1 MAGLLLHAR
10 LALLHQ
16 REPPAHHR
24 DDPPCPGRWLASG
37 AGNRCH
43 VVFSGVGASEPV
55 TITCDNGF
63 TLPFAL
69 PAGASSEPFD
79 IAATDGT
86 VIDLDSH
93 GGSSNPFVTVPANFS
108 GHTHVALTRSS

>member
-1 MAGLLLHAR
+1 MALMFR
-10 LALLHQ
+10 
-16 REPPAHHR
+16 
-24 DDPPCPGRWLASG
+24 PCSG

-43 VVFSGVGASEPV
+43 V
-55 TITCDNGF
+55 
-63 TLPFAL
+63 
-69 PAGASSEPFD
+69 GASSEPFD

-86 VIDLDSH
+86 VIDLDAR